1 MLFRSDIDYFKHVND
16 TFGHDAGD
24 VVLKEVASI
33 LEGAVADIPG
43 AHTGR
48 WGGEEF
54 FVLLPD
60 TEEKAAY
67 VFAENLRRRVDG
79 HVFPEVKHL
88 TISLGVISALGMED
102 RKSIYTNVDNA
113 LYQAKD
119 SGRNCIVQ
127 CRN

>member
-1 MLFRSDIDYFKHVND
+1 
-16 TFGHDAGD
+16 
-24 VVLKEVASI
+24 
-33 LEGAVADIPG
+33 
-43 AHTGR
+43 
-48 WGGEEF
+48 
-54 FVLLPD
+54 
-60 TEEKAAY
+60 
-67 VFAENLRRRVDG
+67 ENLRRRVDG